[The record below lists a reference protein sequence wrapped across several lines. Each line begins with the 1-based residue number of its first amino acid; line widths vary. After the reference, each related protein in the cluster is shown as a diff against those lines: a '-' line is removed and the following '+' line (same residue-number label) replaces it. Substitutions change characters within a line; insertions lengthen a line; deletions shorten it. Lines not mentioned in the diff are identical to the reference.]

1 MKVLID
7 IKDNK
12 ADFVMELL
20 NNLSFVKTKT
30 ISPQKAQLL
39 EDIKEAVENLNLVK
53 QGKLKARRA
62 KDLVNEL

>member
-39 EDIKEAVENLNLVK
+39 EEIKEAVENLNLVK
-53 QGKLKARRA
+53 HGKLKARPA
-62 KDLVNEL
+62 KGLVNEL

>member
-7 IKDNK
+7 VKDSK

-53 QGKLKARRA
+53 HGKLKARHA
-62 KDLVNEL
+62 KDLINEL